1 MSVTGVIVSLK
12 YKEVMIMLY
21 AILFFSLG
29 AIVSWLSFCFKIDK
43 KGSKDHNKIMALH
56 EEIDSALNSSL
67 DYAIENDIL
76 YKIISKDI
84 VGAIFHMSGNPK
96 IAIKIEEKFKQNDIK
111 W

>member
-12 YKEVMIMLY
+12 YKKVMIMLY

-29 AIVSWLSFCFKIDK
+29 AIVSWLCFCWNIDRWER
-43 KGSKDHNKIMALH
+43 SDYNKIMALN
-56 EEIDSALNSSL
+56 EEIDSALNSNL
-67 DYAIENDIL
+67 EDAIENDIL
-76 YKIISKDI
+76 YKIIAKDI

-96 IAIKIEEKFKQNDIK
+96 IAIKIEKKFKQNDIK